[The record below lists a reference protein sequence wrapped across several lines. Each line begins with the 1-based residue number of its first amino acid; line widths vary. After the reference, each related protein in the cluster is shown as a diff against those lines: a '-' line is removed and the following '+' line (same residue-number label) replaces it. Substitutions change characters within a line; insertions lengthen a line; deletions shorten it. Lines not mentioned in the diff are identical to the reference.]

1 MSSYTSFFAPGKIW
15 SGIVSEIRL
24 KNNAE
29 SVNLT
34 FFNLQINILNRHE
47 NSFQIQIN
55 YKKINDQQFK
65 KEYGNIYLL
74 SDNSI
79 KGSDTNGFID
89 GFMKDKNGYP
99 VFEIYYRA
107 NPLKNIESMVSY
119 SGELTLNL

>member
-1 MSSYTSFFAPGKIW
+1 MSSFSNFFAPGKIW

-34 FFNLQINILNRHE
+34 FFNLQVIILNKHE
-47 NSFQIQIN
+47 NSFQIQLN

-79 KGSDTNGFID
+79 RGQDTNGLID
-89 GFMKDKNGYP
+89 GFIKEKNGYP
-99 VFEIYYRA
+99 VFEIYYRS
-107 NPLKNIESMVSY
+107 NPQKNLDSMVSY
-119 SGELTLNL
+119 SGELTLN